1 MILVFVGAGGS
12 AAVDPEQYPTTI
24 KFFERLPE
32 DIMGEPSFI
41 HIHEFLQTQKKAGQ
55 PIDIEEVLWTLVEL
69 QNYFQWSLNTNRIAG
84 WTMERNRLHRFDEAK
99 DTDSHLLYTRMS
111 QIRSQFTGLINRIN
125 TLVHELYAKRPTDDQ
140 LIDWTFLIQQLQK
153 LHPVVD
159 IFTTNYDRVLE
170 DVVKKDDMLYEI
182 GTGRK
187 SDGTQ
192 LSLDTTL
199 WDEPGSTVRGGKLT
213 KLHGS
218 VDWQRSGNAI
228 VVGSEVFTGKPKN
241 HSILYPGFKGEPK
254 DEPFIKF
261 HEYLRAVVH
270 RTKVAIFIGFAFRDE
285 YINTILSDLPPEVPK
300 YVINK
305 DNSPPAL
312 SFLRSCKHFKTGFT
326 RETIEHCIESI
337 GKQEDLLA
345 IRHAIQEARHKSKEP
360 TKEKTRPPSA

>member
-12 AAVDPEQYPTTI
+12 AAVDPEQYPTTA
-24 KFFERLPE
+24 KFFDRLPKNIIE
-32 DIMGEPSFI
+32 EPSFI
-41 HIHEFLQTQKKAGQ
+41 HIHEFLKTRKKAGQ

-69 QNYFQWSLNTNRIAG
+69 QNYFEESLDTNRIAG
-84 WTMERNRLHRFDEAK
+84 WTMEQNRLHRFDESI
-99 DTDSHLLYTRMS
+99 DTHRFCRRMNGF
-111 QIRSQFTGLINRIN
+111 RSQFTGLIDRIN

-140 LIDWTFLIQQLQK
+140 LIDWTFLLQQLQE

-170 DVVKKDDMLYEI
+170 DVVRKDDMLYKIE
-182 GTGRK
+182 TGRK
-187 SDGTQ
+187 SDDTQ

-199 WDEPGSTVRGGKLT
+199 WDEPATLRGGKLT

-228 VVGSEVFTGKPKN
+228 VVGSEVFTGNPKN

-261 HEYLRAVVH
+261 HEYLRTVVH
-270 RTKVAIFIGFAFRDE
+270 KAKAAIFIGFAFRDE

-305 DNSPPAL
+305 DNSLPAL

-326 RETIEHCIESI
+326 REAIEHCIESI

-345 IRHAIQEARHKSKEP
+345 IRRAIRDRLDAKDTEP
-360 TKEKTRPPSA
+360 TRAKTRPPFG

>member
-32 DIMGEPSFI
+32 DIIGEPSFI
-41 HIHEFLQTQKKAGQ
+41 HIHEFLQTQREAGQ
-55 PIDIEEVLWTLVEL
+55 PIDIEEVLWSLVEL
-69 QNYFQWSLNTNRIAG
+69 QDYFRWSLDTNRIAG
-84 WTMERNRLHRFDEAK
+84 WTMERNRLHRFDNSV
-99 DTDSHLLYTRMS
+99 DTHQFWKRTSRF
-111 QIRSQFTGLINRIN
+111 RSPFTELIDRIN
-125 TLVHELYAKRPTDDQ
+125 ALVHELYAKRPTDDQ
-140 LIDWTFLIQQLQK
+140 LIDWAFLLQQLQK
-153 LHPVVD
+153 LHPTVN

-170 DVVKKDDMLYEI
+170 DVVGKGDMLHRIE
-182 GTGRK
+182 TGRK

-199 WDEPGSTVRGGKLT
+199 WDKPGSIHSPGKLT

-228 VVGSEVFTGKPKN
+228 VIGSEVFIGNPKN

-261 HEYLRAVVH
+261 HEYLREVVH
-270 RTKVAIFIGFAFRDE
+270 RTKAAIFIGFAFRDE
-285 YINTILSDLPPEVPK
+285 YINTILSELPPEVPK

-305 DNSPPAL
+305 DNSLPAL

-345 IRHAIQEARHKSKEP
+345 IRHAIQDARHKSKEP
-360 TKEKTRPPSA
+360 TKAETRPPYG